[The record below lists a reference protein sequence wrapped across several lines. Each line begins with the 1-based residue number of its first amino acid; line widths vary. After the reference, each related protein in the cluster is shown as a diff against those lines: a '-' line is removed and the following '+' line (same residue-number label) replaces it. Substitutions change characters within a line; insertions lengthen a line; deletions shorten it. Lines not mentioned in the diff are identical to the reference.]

1 MIQSEI
7 YEMKMRPFMDEHT
20 IEYLDSL
27 PTGERAKFIM
37 QLYHEVSTGL
47 IRHAFKG
54 MEADIKKRVKE
65 DDEKVAMPFKFA
77 ENSISAHGWFSPAS
91 LVRRV

>member
-7 YEMKMRPFMDEHT
+7 YEMKMRPFMDKDT

-47 IRHAFKG
+47 IKHAFEG

-65 DDEKVAMPFKFA
+65 DEEKVAMPFKLA
-77 ENSISAHGWFSPAS
+77 EESVSSHGWFSTSNAI
-91 LVRRV
+91 RRG